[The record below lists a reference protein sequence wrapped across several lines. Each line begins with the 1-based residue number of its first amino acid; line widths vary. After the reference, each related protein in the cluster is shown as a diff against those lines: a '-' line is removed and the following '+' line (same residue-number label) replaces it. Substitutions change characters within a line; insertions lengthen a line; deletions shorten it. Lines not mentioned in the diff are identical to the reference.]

1 MREPTETRKKSDL
14 GLMSRTDTMG
24 KIAENIWTWI
34 GIFVVLG
41 LYALFYMQL
50 PDWVQLWIDP
60 RLFGL
65 GIFIVLVML
74 VSVFRAIRTRI
85 KSAHTIDC
93 E

>member
-1 MREPTETRKKSDL
+1 
-14 GLMSRTDTMG
+14 MG

-41 LYALFYMQL
+41 LYSLFYMQL

-65 GIFIVLVML
+65 GIFLVLVML
-74 VSVFRAIRTRI
+74 VSAFRAIRTRL
-85 KSAHTIDC
+85 KKAHKVDN